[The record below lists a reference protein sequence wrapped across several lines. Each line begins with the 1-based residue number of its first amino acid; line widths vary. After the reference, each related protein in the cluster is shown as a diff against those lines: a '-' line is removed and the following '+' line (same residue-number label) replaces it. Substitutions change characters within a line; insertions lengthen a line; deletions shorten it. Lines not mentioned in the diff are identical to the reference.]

1 MRLRFR
7 SIPLCLLLA
16 AALLAGCCGSAH
28 VSIGSPPTYVEITND
43 SDEVQY
49 IYLDEVYIGS
59 LDPGE
64 TGLWLVGYGW
74 HILAAYEQLGVFVD
88 PIFVETYLHQG
99 YTFYWIIQLE
109 ISGSFAGELI
119 PPAALPENSCDE
131 EAPLPAAPTVE
142 ERVPEVF

>member
-7 SIPLCLLLA
+7 SIPLCLLLV
-16 AALLAGCCGSAH
+16 AALLAGCCGSAY
-28 VSIGSPPTYVEITND
+28 VAIGSPPTYVEITND

-64 TGLWLVGYGW
+64 TGLWLVSYGW
-74 HILAAYEQLGVFVD
+74 HTLAAYEQLGVFVD
-88 PIFVETYLHQG
+88 PIFVETYFHRG
-99 YTFYWIIQLE
+99 HTFYWIIQLE
-109 ISGSFAGELI
+109 ITVSTAEKLV
-119 PPAALPENSCDE
+119 PPAAPPESSCDGD
-131 EAPLPAAPTVE
+131 APLPAEPTVE